1 MKKRILIAE
10 DNDSNYDLLYEI
22 LQLDYEIIRAV
33 NGQEAI
39 SLYKSEKIDLIL
51 MDLSMPV
58 LDGYEATKKIR
69 EENASIPIIAQ
80 SAHVFEDEKHLAIE
94 AGCNTHINK
103 PIMITEL
110 LSAIEQFI

>member
-10 DNDSNYDLLYEI
+10 DNDSNYDLLFEI
-22 LQLDYEIIRAV
+22 LQLDYYVMRAI
-33 NGQEAI
+33 NGQKAVEMFA
-39 SLYKSEKIDLIL
+39 ENDIDLIL

-69 EENASIPIIAQ
+69 ETDSEIPIIAQ

-94 AGCNTHINK
+94 AGCNDHINK
-103 PIMITEL
+103 PILITEL
-110 LSAIEQFI
+110 LSTIEKYI